1 MFTAHHMC
9 EANKYTTQPK
19 DDDLTEHYEFNW
31 CLRSPLGVRLLMSRA
46 TQYHKDLLRTRW
58 GEQAIVAITSIHPTT
73 FSLTA
78 RTRPYVTPQILYH
91 KPGSC
96 YYLRQAPASSPSLL
110 YFAEDFA
117 QGAGFLLLFTT
128 STRLLIQLLCVSLRF
143 LHQNNSGSWVLVA
156 CKKERDLFF

>member
-58 GEQAIVAITSIHPTT
+58 GEQASGNWTVTIHVSYKHLTLPTN
-73 FSLTA
+73 
-78 RTRPYVTPQILYH
+78 REV
-91 KPGSC
+91 
-96 YYLRQAPASSPSLL
+96 
-110 YFAEDFA
+110 
-117 QGAGFLLLFTT
+117 
-128 STRLLIQLLCVSLRF
+128 
-143 LHQNNSGSWVLVA
+143 
-156 CKKERDLFF
+156 